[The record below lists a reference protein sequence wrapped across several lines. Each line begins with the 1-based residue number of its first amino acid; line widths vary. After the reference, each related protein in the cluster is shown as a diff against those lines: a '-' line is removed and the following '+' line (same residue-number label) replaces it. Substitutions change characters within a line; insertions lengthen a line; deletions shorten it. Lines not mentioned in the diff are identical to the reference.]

1 MKDNFVEGEVLCGTI
16 DKENFPTKAISTSG
30 KLKYI
35 VNTDNYKQIVSTS
48 ICRHLTKTRES
59 TSCKYGGL
67 EGNFPEVTQCRQL
80 FWKQELLSISE
91 TAKVSGQIR
100 YNKLIVQPGAI
111 LVGDVRLINDVQSQ
125 PNSSLNASNAGK
137 ANRKEK

>member
-1 MKDNFVEGEVLCGTI
+1 MKDNFVEGELLCGTI

-59 TSCKYGGL
+59 TSCKYGGV
-67 EGNFPEVTQCRQL
+67 EGNFPEVTQCQQL

-91 TAKVSGQIR
+91 EGSIEFDTFKFPSVCACHIVDDVLSGW
-100 YNKLIVQPGAI
+100 L
-111 LVGDVRLINDVQSQ
+111 D
-125 PNSSLNASNAGK
+125 
-137 ANRKEK
+137 